1 MAGGTSYRKLA
12 EKYGVSLTAIKRR
25 GKLEGWKEKRDDAG
39 HKIDTKVIQKTSDAA
54 AQNAVKLEEA
64 RGLAID
70 WILSVLRRAP
80 IENGS
85 QNKQFWEDE
94 NGVQH
99 SIIYDLGLTI
109 NALVKLS
116 GGLPDSQKGP
126 TGENRVALANLLASA
141 QPARDLSAVMNEQ
154 EGEDD

>member
-1 MAGGTSYRKLA
+1 M
-12 EKYGVSLTAIKRR
+12 
-25 GKLEGWKEKRDDAG
+25 
-39 HKIDTKVIQKTSDAA
+39 
-54 AQNAVKLEEA
+54 EEA

-85 QNKQFWEDE
+85 QNKQLWEDE

-141 QPARDLSAVMNEQ
+141 QPARDISAVMNEQ
-154 EGEDD
+154 EGGDD